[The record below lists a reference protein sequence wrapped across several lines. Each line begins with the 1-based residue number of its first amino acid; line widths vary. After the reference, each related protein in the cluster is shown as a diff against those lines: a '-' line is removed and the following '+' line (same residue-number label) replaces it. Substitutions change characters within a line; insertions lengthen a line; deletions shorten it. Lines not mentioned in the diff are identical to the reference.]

1 VATGAGSLWASSGD
15 RLLEI
20 DPVTGTIVSSRHVG
34 AGHEGAAGCCFSIHD
49 LDFGDGAVW
58 VADAS
63 ETLARVSP
71 HGGRVTGST
80 QLGVIPAAVKVGY
93 GAVWVGLPD
102 PNRPVLALWRVDPRT
117 VRVTQTIT
125 LGSSNKYLASLD
137 VALGAGSVWVTNYDD
152 GTLMRVDPN
161 SLDVIAKIKI
171 GGHPY
176 GITVGAGRVW
186 VTVS

>member
-1 VATGAGSLWASSGD
+1 
-15 RLLEI
+15 
-20 DPVTGTIVSSRHVG
+20 
-34 AGHEGAAGCCFSIHD
+34 
-49 LDFGDGAVW
+49 
-58 VADAS
+58 
-63 ETLARVSP
+63 
-71 HGGRVTGST
+71 VTGST
-80 QLGVIPAAVKVGY
+80 QLGVIPVAVKVGY

-125 LGSSNKYLASLD
+125 LGSANSYLATLD
-137 VALGAGSVWVTNYDD
+137 VALGSGSVWVTNYEE
-152 GTLMRVDPN
+152 GTLVRVDPN

-171 GGHPY
+171 GSHPY